1 MNLPPFKLER
11 YFAKYEFH
19 VQYVLGASDCESLSV
34 LDLLDLESGAKDSF
48 QELWLGYTESEG
60 APSLR
65 REIARL
71 YSTIQPD
78 QILVHCGAEEAI
90 FLFMHAMLQ
99 PGDHVVVHSPCYQSL
114 VEVARGIGCD
124 VSLWR
129 ASERE
134 GWALDLT
141 DLRASLRPN
150 TRAVVVNMPHN
161 PTGYLMT
168 PDEFSEL
175 NRLTRERGIA
185 LFSDEVYRE
194 SEYDVAD
201 RLPPACD
208 INENAIS
215 LGVMSKTYGLPGLR
229 IGWIATHNAEIR
241 MRMAGLKDYT
251 TICSSA
257 PSEFLAELALRHRQQ
272 IVKRNLDLI
281 ARNLTVLDGFF
292 AKHADRFFWRRPKAG
307 PIAFPRL
314 VGDDI
319 EAFCHELATT
329 AGVLLLPGTIFDDR
343 ENHFRIGFGRKNLPE
358 AILRLEDF
366 LISRRS

>member
-1 MNLPPFKLER
+1 M
-11 YFAKYEFH
+11 
-19 VQYVLGASDCESLSV
+19 
-34 LDLLDLESGAKDSF
+34 LDLESGAKDSF

-78 QILVHCGAEEAI
+78 QILVHSGAEEAI
-90 FLFMHAMLQ
+90 FLFMHAVLQ

-175 NRLTRERGIA
+175 NRLTHERGIP

-215 LGVMSKTYGLPGLR
+215 LGVMSKAYGLPGLR

-241 MRMAGLKDYT
+241 TRMAGLKDYT

-292 AKHADRFFWRRPKAG
+292 AKHADRLFWRRPKAG